1 MRLLDTSSI
10 TLIEFHNPPKNY
22 AILSHTW
29 EREEVSLQAFGT
41 DGSRSLLG
49 WKKIQK
55 SCELA
60 RAEGWEYIWIDT
72 CCIDKTSSAELSEA
86 INSMF
91 NWYKQASV
99 CYVFMADVTCSP
111 IDFKSAEFRGSR
123 WFTRG
128 WTLQELIAPTH
139 LVFLNNEWQELGTRT
154 SLSLQV
160 ERATKISYSN
170 LLHFEECSVATRM
183 SWAAHRS
190 TTRIE
195 DQAYCLLGLFG
206 INMPLI
212 YGEGENAFLR
222 LQQEIIRQSDDE
234 TIFVWNPPKEGS
246 NSALLAETPLWFQD
260 SAKYRPLTTDPD
272 VQHSDIDFVFTNRG
286 LRTNTRL
293 LKYKGPMKTDGS
305 AFNTGEGTN
314 MSERFGRSYIWL
326 LRCTSAD
333 TRLRV
338 GILLLKEP
346 DGRLVRHSYLGL
358 VEYPSLRYPEKHW
371 ETLIRSTIYVKSPSP
386 KKSDLATGSAQT
398 FWVAIKAPVAITLG
412 SLDFSVTN
420 RQKSDIYGRLNTPK
434 FDPSAT
440 STQAPSFVPWI
451 KDLRTDMKYEI
462 TTDGA
467 RSAILAFLRVE
478 FRNRTTRDMTYIPG
492 YLALL
497 ICTRNQTPVV
507 GLFRLKFLV
516 RYSAAAAIDRLE
528 DFLVDLAVNQMHS
541 DQLSDTAKLMIP
553 QSCQMLTARCRPDA
567 TAASPHSPGVH
578 AIVELSVKDHEIY
591 ELEGDYPPATTKN
604 TSKIMTSNL
613 LDRVSTGQSNRPSG
627 NPRRDEPTSWGE
639 TKVNLG
645 MLSGF
650 KFTPS
655 KAL

>member
-1 MRLLDTSSI
+1 MRLLDTKSV
-10 TLIEFHNPPKNY
+10 TLIEFHNPPKKY

-41 DGSRSLLG
+41 DDSRSLLG
-49 WKKIQK
+49 WKKIEK

-99 CYVFMADVTCSP
+99 CYVFMADVTCSHN
-111 IDFKSAEFRGSR
+111 DFNSSEFRESR

-139 LVFLNNEWQELGTRT
+139 LVFLNNDWQELGTRT

-160 ERATKISYSN
+160 ERATGISYSN

-183 SWAAHRS
+183 SWAAYRS

-195 DQAYCLLGLFG
+195 DQAYCLLGVFG

-222 LQQEIIRQSDDE
+222 LQQEIIRTSDDE
-234 TIFVWNPPKEGS
+234 TVFAWNPPNEGS
-246 NSALLAETPLWFQD
+246 DSALLATTPLWFQG
-260 SAKYRPLTTDPD
+260 SAKYKPLTTDPD

-293 LKYKGPMKTDGS
+293 LKYKGPLKTDGRM
-305 AFNTGEGTN
+305 FTTGEGTN

-333 TRLRV
+333 TMLRV
-338 GILLLKEP
+338 GILLLKDP

-358 VEYPSLRYPEKHW
+358 VDYPSPRYPEKHW
-371 ETLIRSTIYVKSPSP
+371 EIPTRSTVYVKSPTP
-386 KKSDLATGSAQT
+386 KKSELATGAAQR
-398 FWVAIKAPVAITLG
+398 FFVVVKAPVFITLG
-412 SLDFSVTN
+412 SMDFSVTN
-420 RQKSDIYGRLNTPK
+420 RLRSDIYGHLMSPR
-434 FDPSAT
+434 FSPSAS
-440 STQAPSFVPWI
+440 STQAPSFVRWG
-451 KDLRTDMKYEI
+451 KDFGVDVKHEI
-462 TTDGA
+462 SSEGA
-467 RSAILAFLRVE
+467 RSAILSFLKVE
-478 FRNRTTRDMTYIPG
+478 FRNRTTHDMTYIPG
-492 YLALL
+492 FIALL

-541 DQLSDTAKLMIP
+541 DRLSDTAKLMIP
-553 QSCQMLTARCRPDA
+553 ESCQMLIARCKPDA
-567 TAASPHSPGVH
+567 AASSPHSPGIH
-578 AIVELSVKDHEIY
+578 AVVDLSVNDHEIY
-591 ELEGDYPPATTKN
+591 ELEGDQPAESMKN
-604 TSKIMTSNL
+604 TSKIMTSKL
-613 LDRVSTGQSNRPSG
+613 LDRVQSGQSTRPSG
-627 NPRRDEPTSWGE
+627 TPRRDEPTSWGE